1 MDESARISIEEQ
13 LFEMGLMAVSYEE
26 SHEDRCAIHSGEEC
40 DCFMC
45 IDVLA
50 VPINDLSVV

>member
-13 LFEMGLMAVSYEE
+13 LLAMGLMAISYEE
-26 SHEDRCAIHSGEEC
+26 SHTDGCAIHSGKEC
-40 DCFMC
+40 DCFVC

-50 VPINDLSVV
+50 VPIEELSVV